1 MARLNYNSEYGD
13 LVVCLGYFDC
23 AHRGHLELIQQA
35 KETAKAQNC
44 AVGVFTFSNNP
55 YKLLRKDIKVIY
67 NITDREYIFGK
78 LGVDII
84 LEANFDREFIN
95 IKPNDFLDKLTKNKN
110 IKKIIVGEDYTYG
123 KDARGN
129 VASLKDY
136 CLNNNISLKVV
147 DIVKYDGQKI
157 SSTLIR
163 KLLVDGDI
171 CRVNEL
177 LSLPYFIEGNVVCG
191 RKDGSRMGTPTVN
204 INLDEE
210 KVKLKDGVYAT
221 YVYINE
227 EKYKAVTNIGNHP
240 TFDDMKDNIE
250 CHLIDF
256 SGNLYGKNLRIEF
269 IDRLRDVK
277 KFENV
282 DELVK
287 QIHKDINCAKEILK

>member
-44 AVGVFTFSNNP
+44 PVGVFTFSNNP

-110 IKKIIVGEDYTYG
+110 IKQIIVGEDYTYG
-123 KDARGN
+123 KDASGN
-129 VASLKDY
+129 VDSLKDY
-136 CLNNNISLKVV
+136 CLNNNISLEVV

-177 LSLPYFIEGNVVCG
+177 LSLPYFVEGNVVCG

-282 DELVK
+282 NELVK

>member
-44 AVGVFTFSNNP
+44 PVGVFTFSNNP

-67 NITDREYIFGK
+67 NIADREYIFGK

-110 IKKIIVGEDYTYG
+110 IKQIIVGEDYTYG

-136 CLNNNISLKVV
+136 CLNNNISLEVV

-287 QIHKDINCAKEILK
+287 QIHKDINCAKEIL

>member
-44 AVGVFTFSNNP
+44 PVGVFTFSNNP

-67 NITDREYIFGK
+67 NIADREYIFGK

-110 IKKIIVGEDYTYG
+110 IKQIIVGEDYTYG

-287 QIHKDINCAKEILK
+287 QIHKDINCAKEIL

>member
-35 KETAKAQNC
+35 KEKAKAQNC
-44 AVGVFTFSNNP
+44 PVGVFTFSNNP
-55 YKLLRKDIKVIY
+55 YKLLHKDIKVIY

-110 IKKIIVGEDYTYG
+110 IKQIIVGEDYTYG